1 MATANKPKVRSDLDL
16 VELDDELVLYDSARD
31 EVHYLNATAALVF
44 KLCDGSATVRELS
57 TEIAEALG
65 VPEKRIERQVRTL
78 LKDLREVGLLEGS
91 LTLQAAPAPDGAH
104 AHTGEGE
111 GGEDEPHEHEHDQRE
126 QVREQKTENA

>member
-1 MATANKPKVRSDLDL
+1 MATPSKPKVRTDLDI
-16 VELDDELVLYDSARD
+16 VELDDELVLYDPARD

-44 KLCDGSATVRELS
+44 QLCDGSATVRELS

-65 VPEKRIERQVRTL
+65 APAKRVERQVRTL

-91 LTLQAAPAPDGAH
+91 LTLQAVPAPHA
-104 AHTGEGE
+104 AHTEDEG
-111 GGEDEPHEHEHDQRE
+111 DEPHEHEHDQRE

>member
-1 MATANKPKVRSDLDL
+1 MATASKPKVRTDLDI
-16 VELDDELVLYDSARD
+16 VELDDELVLYDTARD

-57 TEIAEALG
+57 TEIGEALG
-65 VPEKRIERQVRTL
+65 VPEKRVERQVRTL

-91 LTLQAAPAPDGAH
+91 LTLKPVPAPEGH
-104 AHTGEGE
+104 EHEGE
-111 GGEDEPHEHEHDQRE
+111 GGEPHEHEHDQRE

>member
-1 MATANKPKVRSDLDL
+1 MATASKPKVRTDLDI
-16 VELDDELVLYDSARD
+16 VELDDELVLYDTARD

-57 TEIAEALG
+57 TEIGEALG
-65 VPEKRIERQVRTL
+65 VPEKRVERQVRTL

-91 LTLQAAPAPDGAH
+91 LTLQPVPAPEAH
-104 AHTGEGE
+104 EPDGE
-111 GGEDEPHEHEHDQRE
+111 GGEPHEHEHDQRE